1 MPTRMFFSMVVLS
14 VRQVVKQVAMK
25 EEVVEKRMVVME
37 KEEEKVV
44 SLVVVM
50 KIT

>member
-50 KIT
+50 KIS